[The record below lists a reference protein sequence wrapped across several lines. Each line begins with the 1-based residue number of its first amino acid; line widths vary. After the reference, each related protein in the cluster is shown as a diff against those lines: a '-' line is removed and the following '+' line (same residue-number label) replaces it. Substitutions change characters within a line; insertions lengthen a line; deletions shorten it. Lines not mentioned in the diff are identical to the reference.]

1 MRTPTHAPLSIE
13 DIAVGDELPRLVMG
27 PITPSHLMRWAAAME
42 NWHRIH
48 FDRRYAIEHDGLPDV
63 VVNGSWKQHVLMQ
76 LVTDWAGEAGWLW
89 RIAFQFR
96 AINVPGETLT
106 AWGRVTALEQTRRLR
121 AGDARRL
128 GSSTSAARRVR
139 RVPRSRSGQPGKDRR
154 CPIPSIHAY
163 SAAIPAVD
171 RAPAVWYLPCS
182 FLVARRWR
190 PEEAS

>member
-13 DIAVGDELPRLVMG
+13 DIAVGDELPRLVKG
-27 PITPSHLMRWAAAME
+27 PITTAHLVRWAAAME

-48 FDRRYAIEHDGLPDV
+48 FDRRYATEHDGLPDV

-106 AWGRVTALEQTRRLR
+106 AWGRVTALERRGEYGLATLDIGLINER
-121 AGDARRL
+121 GEE
-128 GSSTSAARRVR
+128 STP
-139 RVPRSRSGQPGKDRR
+139 VPRSRSGQPGKGRR
-154 CPIPSIHAY
+154 CPIPSI
-163 SAAIPAVD
+163 
-171 RAPAVWYLPCS
+171 RA
-182 FLVARRWR
+182 
-190 PEEAS
+190 